1 MFDPHGFAPQSACS
15 SADRPQ
21 AGVNPINIPMTMT
34 TSTHPQVSSRSPY
47 GPSGPTSLQHQPD
60 HLLDH
65 QYRRQNPIPHAHNTR
80 IHHQPSHGEGL
91 GPHGTLA
98 THQASLPHG
107 HTLPASHQ
115 RLNPHQL
122 PHGQAQARPQ
132 QPNLL
137 TSRLSAS
144 NLSRSRPI
152 STDQQMNQRHPHQQS
167 HLIPSHSPISDRQT
181 LQLLSSPV
189 TPSHLLPSHSTGS
202 NSSAHRPISVQHG
215 NQSYPHQQLH
225 LVPPLLT
232 VSNRQAGQPISAQL
246 LNQRAHHE
254 QSSLLSSQS
263 TGSFNPAPIDLPT
276 SPSATCQALVNSN
289 HTSLAPRQPGA
300 VNSAPSTTSAPSQP
314 QPVSKSRKRPE
325 PGNIRV
331 ATLPNLHAE
340 VQRAILANQKEA
352 QSKAKKA
359 AKASA
364 RTAAKKDAARIEAA
378 PNQSTPHEANRQQ
391 DSPGASRLPPA
402 LAKAGPPTQIDTP
415 LPPLEDELDFSSFDP
430 PLPPQPEPPAHH
442 DAELNDS
449 MIDTQASVLLKPMGD
464 EDDWDNVQDDQQN
477 TSDHVALPAVG
488 KGKREKLPDDILRR
502 LETMELDELRSRCL
516 KHGQYQRPLAEEKVE
531 LDDAYDEY
539 LKTIHRIACK
549 HLLKTQAV
557 LGYLGQCNR
566 ARGSNMYN
574 NFCRYDMGARKLNAD
589 KTLSAG
595 QRSRQLGLLWK
606 TLDEASQLK
615 FKDPAF
621 LATLPNPFTQ
631 LETEDAPPDSVNATA
646 PVTGRIPPRKL
657 AKPSKFDPVAWSNKI
672 NTDLTNLAKSHT
684 VEGFLVVVHPHKKDY
699 ALITRGSPIGEAFL
713 DIMPKTNNPFN
724 HFKDL
729 VVGQLAARKI
739 VGGEVPLPKRARM
752 KKAAK
757 NRIMDCQFDEGDLEK
772 NKTSLRE
779 QLGYA
784 IYKASKNVWRN
795 GWPGASTITTLKKL
809 GLVLRVETNSLEV
822 GPDEFCKPISNMQVG
837 ETERLLT
844 ALGEGK
850 VELVRR
856 DSKKPTQAVGDVR
869 ESGDEDDEVTAPVSV
884 KVGKVPPGQGVPKK
898 GGAQPSGLRGKNGRS
913 ARATGPAKQK
923 GRIKTN
929 KPKKAVHASDESD
942 EAEET
947 PASSSINDEENS
959 LDNAADFV
967 QPQKPT
973 PRRKSAPDR
982 SDQRRAT
989 RKNTKQANQAKIVE
1003 SNTSNK
1009 QLDQSDEAVEDQHDL
1024 NTSCIT
1030 KGKRKRS
1037 ENNGDDL
1044 NRGGGDGQLNQNAGE
1059 GSGLKRRPRPNKLQK
1074 RTNSPTNNS
1083 LSLEEDFFNLQ
1094 NSSNS
1099 NSNNPPNPQPCHQK
1113 RRVVQVHIESDE
1125 DSD

>member
-60 HLLDH
+60 HLLVMARD
-65 QYRRQNPIPHAHNTR
+65 
-80 IHHQPSHGEGL
+80 S
-91 GPHGTLA
+91 GPWDARNSPGLA
-98 THQASLPHG
+98 TSWSYLAGFAPALKSSSAASWP
-107 HTLPASHQ
+107 S
-115 RLNPHQL
+115 
-122 PHGQAQARPQ
+122 
-132 QPNLL
+132 
-137 TSRLSAS
+137 TSS
-144 NLSRSRPI
+144 P
-152 STDQQMNQRHPHQQS
+152 STTKPTHLAIQMNQRHPHQQS

-325 PGNIRV
+325 PGNIR
-331 ATLPNLHAE
+331 
-340 VQRAILANQKEA
+340 EA

-477 TSDHVALPAVG
+477 TTWSIPTAISG
-488 KGKREKLPDDILRR
+488 
-502 LETMELDELRSRCL
+502 
-516 KHGQYQRPLAEEKVE
+516 EKVE

-729 VVGQLAARKI
+729 VVESEDEKG
-739 VGGEVPLPKRARM
+739 
-752 KKAAK
+752 AK

-959 LDNAADFV
+959 LDNAADF
-967 QPQKPT
+967 
-973 PRRKSAPDR
+973 
-982 SDQRRAT
+982 
-989 RKNTKQANQAKIVE
+989 NTKQANQAKIVE

>member
-137 TSRLSAS
+137 TSRFHSITS
-144 NLSRSRPI
+144 
-152 STDQQMNQRHPHQQS
+152 
-167 HLIPSHSPISDRQT
+167 PSLTFDRFKF
-181 LQLLSSPV
+181 L
-189 TPSHLLPSHSTGS
+189 GS
-202 NSSAHRPISVQHG
+202 RPISVQHG

-516 KHGQYQRPLAEEKVE
+516 KHGRYQRPLAEEKVE

-884 KVGKVPPGQGVPKK
+884 KVGKAALNPVDFVERTGVAH
-898 GGAQPSGLRGKNGRS
+898 AQQ
-913 ARATGPAKQK
+913 GPAKQK